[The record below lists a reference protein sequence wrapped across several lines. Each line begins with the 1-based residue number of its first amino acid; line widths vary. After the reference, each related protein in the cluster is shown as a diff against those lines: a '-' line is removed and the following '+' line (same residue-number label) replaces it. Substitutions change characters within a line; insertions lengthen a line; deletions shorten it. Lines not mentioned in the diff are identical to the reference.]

1 MCVCVCVC
9 GHTCELEVFLTVC
22 PLLMR
27 NTWPSF
33 IMEGGFQINL
43 VALLS
48 VLGDVQQLYNSTLN
62 CIMNHASL
70 SFEPRDGL
78 FIVHLLWVLR
88 AATSIILN
96 PIVKKIAMIS
106 GINDVCLRKYI
117 YLSIYLSMHFALF
130 WGHVNTFIP
139 SVLIIFSVICIT
151 VNVLFLFK

>member
-1 MCVCVCVC
+1 MSPNRILDFQTFYIPRITKSHTLTTTQNRLPVVNSATILFVVYKFTPTKMCVC
-9 GHTCELEVFLTVC
+9 GHTCEHEVFLTVC

-88 AATSIILN
+88 ASTSIMLN
-96 PIVKKIAMIS
+96 VIVWKVAKH
-106 GINDVCLRKYI
+106 GVR
-117 YLSIYLSMHFALF
+117 F
-130 WGHVNTFIP
+130 
-139 SVLIIFSVICIT
+139 
-151 VNVLFLFK
+151 

>member
-1 MCVCVCVC
+1 
-9 GHTCELEVFLTVC
+9 
-22 PLLMR
+22 MR

-70 SFEPRDGL
+70 SFEPRHRL

-88 AATSIILN
+88 AATSIVLN
-96 PIVKKIAMIS
+96 IKV
-106 GINDVCLRKYI
+106 RKVAK
-117 YLSIYLSMHFALF
+117 L
-130 WGHVNTFIP
+130 G
-139 SVLIIFSVICIT
+139 
-151 VNVLFLFK
+151 K